1 MASVTIGG
9 QVREITLSIHALD
22 RAEREIMK
30 RGGRPLLAA
39 FIGKEPG
46 WLAIHEVRW
55 LLWAAWTPALSEE
68 RMQTLVDQ
76 FYQEGGTLPELHSA
90 VLDALIDGGA
100 IGRRPTSNGEG
111 PPADPPGARA
121 SG

>member
-9 QVREITLSIHALD
+9 QVREITLTAHALD

-39 FIGKEPG
+39 FIGKDPG
-46 WLAIHEVRW
+46 FLAIHELRW
-55 LLWAAWTPALSEE
+55 LLWAAWTPALSDEQVQ
-68 RMQTLVDQ
+68 RLVDQ
-76 FYQEGGTLPELHSA
+76 FYRDGGTLPELHTA
-90 VLDALIDGGA
+90 VIDALVDGGA
-100 IGRRPTSNGEG
+100 IARRQRTNGEG

>member
-9 QVREITLSIHALD
+9 QVREITLTAHALD

-39 FIGKEPG
+39 FIGKDPG
-46 WLAIHEVRW
+46 FLAIHELRW
-55 LLWAAWTPALSEE
+55 LLWAAWTPALSDE
-68 RMQTLVDQ
+68 QVQILVDQ
-76 FYQEGGTLPELHSA
+76 FYRDGGTLPELHTA
-90 VLDALIDGGA
+90 VIDALVDGGA
-100 IGRRPTSNGEG
+100 VARRPTGNGAG
-111 PPADPPGARA
+111 PPADPPGARV

>member
-1 MASVTIGG
+1 MASLTIAG
-9 QVREITLSIHALD
+9 QVREIRLAAHDLD

-46 WLAIHEVRW
+46 LLAMHELRW
-55 LLWAAWTPALSEE
+55 LLWAAWTPALSDE
-68 RMQTLVDQ
+68 RVQTLVDQ
-76 FYQEGGTLPELHSA
+76 FYRDGGTLPELHSA
-90 VLDALIDGGA
+90 VIEALIDGGA
-100 IGRRPTSNGEG
+100 IGRRPTGNGEA

>member
-1 MASVTIGG
+1 MASLTIAG
-9 QVREITLSIHALD
+9 QVREITLTAHALD

-46 WLAIHEVRW
+46 LLAMQELRW
-55 LLWAAWTPALSEE
+55 LLWAAWTPALSDE
-68 RMQTLVDQ
+68 RVQTLIDQ
-76 FYQEGGTLPELHSA
+76 FYRDGGTLPELHAA
-90 VLDALIDGGA
+90 VIEALIDGGA
-100 IGRRPTSNGEG
+100 IGRRPTGNGDG

>member
-9 QVREITLSIHALD
+9 QVREIRLVAHDLD

-46 WLAIHEVRW
+46 LLAMHELRW
-55 LLWAAWTPALSEE
+55 LLWAAWTPALPDE
-68 RMQTLVDQ
+68 RVQTLLDQ
-76 FYQEGGTLPELHSA
+76 FYRDGGTLPELHAA
-90 VLDALIDGGA
+90 VIEALIDSGA
-100 IGRRPTSNGEG
+100 IGRRPTDNGEG
-111 PPADPPGARA
+111 PPADPPEARV

>member
-9 QVREITLSIHALD
+9 QVREIRLAAHDLD

-46 WLAIHEVRW
+46 MRAMHEPRGPRW
-55 LLWAAWTPALSEE
+55 GAGTPALPDE
-68 RMQTLVDQ
+68 RVQPLVDQ
-76 FYQEGGTLPELHSA
+76 FYRDGGTLPELHSA
-90 VLDALIDGGA
+90 VIEALIDGGA
-100 IGRRPTSNGEG
+100 LGRRPTGNGEG